1 MSDIFIVKGRD
12 KERRNMGIM
21 YKISDGTLLKIYENY
36 TMLELLD
43 VEKKLITKC
52 QNINGGKLSSVDL
65 KNMNEQLFH
74 EFQIQTNKCIFLND
88 NKTAV
93 IQYGDQFS
101 KEFNFINLNDGNF
114 IGKLDYMKKIDRNAE
129 TILTVDEEENEIH
142 FRYFEF
148 LPFMDTIAYLK
159 KNVFVVEGENWK

>member
-1 MSDIFIVKGRD
+1 
-12 KERRNMGIM
+12 
-21 YKISDGTLLKIYENY
+21 
-36 TMLELLD
+36 ML
-43 VEKKLITKC
+43 KKLITKC

-74 EFQIQTNKCIFLND
+74 EFQIQTNKCIILND
-88 NKTAV
+88 NKTAI

-159 KNVFVVEGENWK
+159 KMFLLLKVKIGNNFLVLIKQDYPLTLQFTI